1 MPQNSTTED
10 SSSDAINDNI
20 KTCLQVLRISIDEF
34 IQMKKNDPEP
44 RALEATLIFL
54 ACLSAATSSNISATS
69 INSAEPIEE
78 NDVIELGSSD
88 NSE

>member
-20 KTCLQVLRISIDEF
+20 KECLRVVNVSTETYAAI
-34 IQMKKNDPEP
+34 KNNDPEP
-44 RALEATLIFL
+44 KALEDTLFFL

-69 INSAEPIEE
+69 FSRAEQAEE
-78 NDVIELGSSD
+78 NNVVELGSSD